1 MNTIILTSYLD
12 FDDENEKEE
21 KIPKHFGNKNN
32 ILENLKKYIKKYD
45 NFLYVASDEENTEIT
60 DYYAEIA
67 FKSFDMTLPF
77 KNYQIL
83 DIRTEAKKEKLIK
96 NADFIFLCGGHVPTQ
111 DKFFKN
117 INLKELLKNTNAVI
131 CGGSAGSMSCA
142 TQIYCPPELEG
153 ETLDPNFKKYFPG
166 LGYTNINI
174 LPHFNDYQELILDDK
189 KYIEDV
195 IIPDS
200 YQTDI
205 YAINDG
211 SYFIINDDKTIL
223 YGEAYLIK
231 DGNIKLINKDDEIII
246 IKEDK

>member
-12 FDDENEKEE
+12 FDDENEFEE

-32 ILENLKKYIKKYD
+32 ILDNLKKHIKKYD
-45 NFLYVASDEENTEIT
+45 NFLYVASDENNPEIT
-60 DYYAEIA
+60 DYYANIT

-83 DIRTEAKKEKLIK
+83 DIRTEDKKEDLIK

-111 DKFFKN
+111 NIFFKN
-117 INLKELLKNTNAVI
+117 INLKELLKNTKAVI
-131 CGGSAGSMSCA
+131 CGGSAGSMNCA
-142 TQIYCPPELEG
+142 TNIYCPPELEG
-153 ETLDPNFKKYFPG
+153 ESLDPNFNKYFQG

-174 LPHFNDYQELILDDK
+174 LPHYNDYQDLILDNK
-189 KYIEDV
+189 RYIEEI

-200 YQTDI
+200 YETDI

-211 SYFIINDDKTIL
+211 SYFIIENNETTL

-231 DGNIKLINKDDEIII
+231 NGKIEMINIDNEIKK

>member
-12 FDDENEKEE
+12 FDDENELGE
-21 KIPKHFGNKNN
+21 KIPKNFGNKNN
-32 ILENLKKYIKKYD
+32 ILNNLKKYIKKYD
-45 NFLYVASDEENTEIT
+45 NFLYIASDENNFEIT
-60 DYYAEIA
+60 DYYANIA

-83 DIRTEAKKEKLIK
+83 DKRTENKKEELIK

-111 DKFFKN
+111 KIFFAN
-117 INLKELLKNTNAVI
+117 IDLKNLLLDTNAVI
-131 CGGSAGSMSCA
+131 CGGSAGSMNCA
-142 TQIYCPPELEG
+142 TTVYCPPELEG
-153 ETLDPNFKKYFPG
+153 ESLDPNFIKYFPG
-166 LGYTNINI
+166 LNFTNINI
-174 LPHFNDYQELILDDK
+174 LPHFNDYQELILDNK
-189 KYIEDV
+189 KYIEDI

-200 YQTDI
+200 YETNI

-211 SYFIINDDKTIL
+211 SYFIINDNETTL

-231 DGNIKLINKDDEIII
+231 NGNIKKINSDDEIIK